1 MYGMNPAT
9 STFFPKCS
17 KISCR
22 FWRTSNCGSIQR
34 TMQIEKE
41 APTHL
46 SVPNRR
52 VVMLLC
58 WLRLLVVLLK
68 LYLLLREVQRHLD
81 AFVDAHWQNMGE
93 ANSTQT
99 STSQAYEVEE
109 RKTDNI
115 RLHGERTRDDGLNRV
130 RCIGETV
137 PRSNGDSLHIL
148 K

>member
-1 MYGMNPAT
+1 MWQYSKDNADRERGPNSFVSPEPAR
-9 STFFPKCS
+9 CDAALLV
-17 KISCR
+17 
-22 FWRTSNCGSIQR
+22 
-34 TMQIEKE
+34 E
-41 APTHL
+41 APCCVAET
-46 SVPNRR
+46 
-52 VVMLLC
+52 
-58 WLRLLVVLLK
+58 LLVTA
-68 LYLLLREVQRHLD
+68 RGTTRHLD

-130 RCIGETV
+130 RCIGERV